1 MLRLLIVKEI
11 RAHLLSFRF
20 ALAFA
25 LLLVLIVSSVEII
38 ALGYERQVESHAEA
52 GRAQKEKLAE
62 AADFRQLRW
71 SGIEVDRP
79 PNPLS
84 VFAMG
89 LEKEMSRSISI
100 SQMQSARLGRS
111 KYTNPLYV
119 LFPAPDVL
127 YIVNIVGSLL
137 AVLFAF
143 DAICGEQEEG
153 TLRLLLAQAL
163 PRHTLLL
170 AKWIGGYAALIL
182 PFFLSLA
189 CALFIAQATT
199 VFSLSASQ
207 WAVLAGMMA
216 VAALYMSLFFGLGLL
231 ISTLVRRTSTSLVL
245 NFLVWVLLVLMI
257 PNTAPIVARA
267 LVSVPSPGVIAG
279 KQEAIQREVMN
290 AQRRNWRRSSTREDR
305 QQQFDEAQIKMREE
319 TDKML
324 ADYLQ
329 KVDRQIEL
337 GMALARI
344 SPSTSYVHA
353 TTGMAGT
360 GLRGFADLRE
370 YIDRYREEFVA
381 KVEAVSDMR
390 RRQAESA
397 VDSEERQEIMEAP
410 LDPNELPA
418 FAPPLPELTSSLVD
432 VRADLLVLVALNV
445 AFFLAAHVAFLRY
458 DLMR

>member
-1 MLRLLIVKEI
+1 ML
-11 RAHLLSFRF
+11 FR
-20 ALAFA
+20 
-25 LLLVLIVSSVEII
+25 S
-38 ALGYERQVESHAEA
+38 
-52 GRAQKEKLAE
+52 
-62 AADFRQLRW
+62 
-71 SGIEVDRP
+71 
-79 PNPLS
+79 
-84 VFAMG
+84 
-89 LEKEMSRSISI
+89 
-100 SQMQSARLGRS
+100 
-111 KYTNPLYV
+111 
-119 LFPAPDVL
+119 
-127 YIVNIVGSLL
+127 
-137 AVLFAF
+137 
-143 DAICGEQEEG
+143 
-153 TLRLLLAQAL
+153 
-163 PRHTLLL
+163 
-170 AKWIGGYAALIL
+170 
-182 PFFLSLA
+182 
-189 CALFIAQATT
+189 
-199 VFSLSASQ
+199 
-207 WAVLAGMMA
+207 
-216 VAALYMSLFFGLGLL
+216 
-231 ISTLVRRTSTSLVL
+231 
-245 NFLVWVLLVLMI
+245 VLLVLMI

-290 AQRRNWRRSSTREDR
+290 AQRRNWRRSATREDR
-305 QQQFDEAQIKMREE
+305 QQQFDQAQMEMREE

-381 KVEAVSDMR
+381 KVEAVSELR